1 MTMANVSQ
9 ITAPI
14 INQIVNDDAPGLL
27 LKHVRRGLV
36 GEIEVRPGEQPH
48 MSLGNYIRPHLPKG
62 FSIGLTPEVQPD
74 AVVAQV
80 ICLELDNEKCEYV
93 LHIANYGDRT
103 ISAEIRHL

>member
-9 ITAPI
+9 ITAPV
-14 INQIVNDDAPGLL
+14 INQIVSDDAPGLL
-27 LKHVRRGLV
+27 LNHVRRGIV

-48 MSLGNYIRPHLPKG
+48 MSLGNYAKPHLPKG
-62 FSIGLTPEVQPD
+62 FSIGLTPEVESD

-80 ICLELDNEKCEYV
+80 ICLETDDEKCEYV
-93 LHIANYGDRT
+93 LQIANYGDRT